1 MKRKT
6 GNYNILLFLKN
17 VSSIFKPNAN
27 INESA
32 FVKKLNLISDTDALY
47 NDWKAVGNDM
57 DWVMK
62 KYENSLERK
71 ND

>member
-6 GNYNILLFLKN
+6 ENYNIFLFLKS
-17 VSSIFKPNAN
+17 VSSIFNPNAN

-32 FVKKLNLISDTDALY
+32 FVKKLNSISDTDALY

-57 DWVMK
+57 DWAMK
-62 KYENSLERK
+62 KYENNLERK

>member
-6 GNYNILLFLKN
+6 ENYNIFLFLKT

-32 FVKKLNLISDTDALY
+32 FVKKLNSISDTDALY

>member
-6 GNYNILLFLKN
+6 ENYNIFLFLKS
-17 VSSIFKPNAN
+17 VSQFSIQMQIF
-27 INESA
+27 NESA
-32 FVKKLNLISDTDALY
+32 FVKKLNSISDTDALY

-57 DWVMK
+57 DWAMK
-62 KYENSLERK
+62 KYENNLERK